1 MLKTHFYFLLLVLI
15 LTGCLGQTKVV
26 STELPIQAECF
37 ATLVDKHFT
46 PTDIEFKELKEKYAD
61 DIDRRKHFLSL
72 ALEMEDDLQRLVQ
85 MKRDGEPEEDI
96 KLLRDRLL
104 RVVDMAE
111 LEVSAIAS
119 GLSCEEENS
128 TQLATYLDR
137 RIGRQERR
145 ITVTAITIGA
155 LMATTRGV
163 TNLAE
168 AQGPVVESVILG
180 GALVEVYLA
189 VKILLLNRKMEVEHP
204 VNVIEMVLE
213 KDNSAGIFSPAVW
226 FYLNQP
232 SEDEEKSLR
241 DKMIERWQTYTEFA
255 DKDFNLFMGE
265 EGLYSAEQLHT
276 RSDLLENIT
285 AQVNIM
291 KQDIMHMMRFLHG
304 F

>member
-1 MLKTHFYFLLLVLI
+1 MLKNHFYFLLLII
-15 LTGCLGQTKVV
+15 LFSGCLGKTRLV

-46 PTDIEFKELKEKYAD
+46 PTDIEFKELDEKYQD
-61 DIDRRKHFLSL
+61 EIDRRKHFLSL
-72 ALEMEDDLQRLVQ
+72 ALEMDEDLQKLVQ
-85 MKRDGEPEEDI
+85 MKLDGEPEEDI
-96 KLLRDRLL
+96 KRLRDQLL
-104 RVVDMAE
+104 RVVDLAE
-111 LEVSAIAS
+111 MEVSAIAS

-137 RIGRQERR
+137 RIGNQERR
-145 ITVTAITIGA
+145 LTVTAITIGA

-163 TNLAE
+163 TNLAD
-168 AQGPVVESVILG
+168 AQSPVVEGVILG

-189 VKILLLNRKMEVEHP
+189 VKILLLSRKMEVEHP
-204 VNVIEMVLE
+204 VNIIEMVLE

-226 FYLNQP
+226 FYLNET
-232 SEDEEKSLR
+232 SEVMEKPLR
-241 DKMIERWQTYTEFA
+241 DQMIERWEAYTQYA
-255 DKDFNLFMGE
+255 DKDFDLFMGE
-265 EGLYSAEQLHT
+265 KGIYNAEQLHT